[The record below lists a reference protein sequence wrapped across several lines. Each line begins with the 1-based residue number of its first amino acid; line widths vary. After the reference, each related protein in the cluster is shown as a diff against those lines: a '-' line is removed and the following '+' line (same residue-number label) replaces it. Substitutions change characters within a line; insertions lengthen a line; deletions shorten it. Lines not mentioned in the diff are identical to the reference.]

1 MTSPVAHGE
10 LMDHARRAAHRGM
23 NALAQ
28 APLADGHDAEATIA
42 ARARLLAGLGR
53 HAAALIGA
61 PRLEAWRAGTPHR
74 HSPDHRSATVRAVLA
89 WITALES
96 SDTSTPPVTS
106 TPDGSAAGHW
116 TDAAALVERG
126 SDLVAT
132 HHTPT
137 GATRLGTS
145 TALARGDVG
154 PLLASTTRLV
164 AVIAPTE
171 PLALRC
177 RQAGMTR
184 TDLDRQLPIGDRL
197 LDDTWALAR
206 TLRFTDSAVAD
217 LTVARPGIDADTPAD
232 EWAQRMTRIH
242 ARLHRHVIHG
252 RVSVRTLHDIARLG
266 LVTSHVLATS
276 GRRDPTQAQVTDQW
290 RAALAD
296 LDPLH
301 SIEPHDPVL
310 RHDVDRLLDLARPRT
325 TSTVDRPGLLDAI
338 AASAPTL
345 DACSSLAAQAL
356 SRSTDVWIPAA
367 PRRSYLP
374 DVHAPGHA
382 ARRAPPSTAPWP
394 GAIPGPPGPSG
405 VTVD

>member
-1 MTSPVAHGE
+1 VTSPVTYGD
-10 LMDHARRAAHRGM
+10 LMDHARRSAHRGM
-23 NALAQ
+23 NALAH
-28 APLADGHDAEATIA
+28 APLADSPAAAATLA
-42 ARARLLAGLGR
+42 ARARLLAGLGQ
-53 HAAALIGA
+53 HATALIGA

-74 HSPDHRSATVRAVLA
+74 HSPDHGSATVRAVLA

-96 SDTSTPPVTS
+96 SHTSTPPLTS
-106 TPDGSAAGHW
+106 TLAGSAAGHW
-116 TDAAALVERG
+116 ARAAALVERA

-137 GATRLGTS
+137 GVTRPGTPV
-145 TALARGDVG
+145 ALAHGDVG

-184 TDLDRQLPIGDRL
+184 TDLDRQLPVGDRL
-197 LDDTWALAR
+197 LDDTWGLAR
-206 TLRFTDSAVAD
+206 TLRFTHSAVAD

-232 EWAQRMTRIH
+232 EWAQRMTRVH
-242 ARLHRHVIHG
+242 ARLHRHVNHG
-252 RVSVRTLHDIARLG
+252 RVSVRTLHDLARLG

-276 GRRDPTQAQVTDQW
+276 GRRNPTQAKVTDQW
-290 RAALAD
+290 RAVLAD

-301 SIEPHDPVL
+301 SIEPHDRVL
-310 RHDVDRLLDLARPRT
+310 RHDVDRLLHLARPAS
-325 TSTVDRPGLLDAI
+325 TSGLDQDGLLDAI
-338 AASAPTL
+338 AASAPTM
-345 DACSSLAAQAL
+345 DACSALAAQAL
-356 SRSTDVWIPAA
+356 ARSTDVWIPAA

-394 GAIPGPPGPSG
+394 GAIPQPPGPSG
-405 VTVD
+405 LTVD